1 MNWLGDSFRVQSRGS
16 PCSSKKVEHSQ
27 ILNELGNNAC
37 CTPVAYSKMKLKN
50 INKTGAY
57 GILQYAKR

>member
-1 MNWLGDSFRVQSRGS
+1 MQGVKGIVQAGADRKLIKI
-16 PCSSKKVEHSQ
+16 SKIV
-27 ILNELGNNAC
+27 ELGNNAC
-37 CTPVAYSKMKLKN
+37 CTPVEHSKMKLKN